1 MNRPVSLVLAV
12 VFALL
17 LVSSASAR
25 DWWLES
31 APADTMDQQVVVRPK
46 VAPPVKQGSTFVPI
60 DNAVRVNWVDK
71 YIEVVAGGTVD
82 MNQAVNMAHALTIA
96 KKTARHLA
104 YEKLAET
111 IRGIHIDADATYDRE
126 LMVDSNLRT
135 KVDALVLGAQV
146 IDETHEQ
153 FADGSIMAQVRLGIR
168 IVGSDSL
175 MAGTKDWL
183 GKKDGIASGI
193 GVSGGGTDHTGVIV
207 MASGLKV
214 KPAMTPRLVGTSG
227 ETLYGHKDVSQEYLV
242 KYGLVGY
249 AKSLEQAAKLERVG
263 KNPLVLQA
271 SEVTGDYQCDLVLSP
286 EEALK
291 LKRLGAQALAES
303 RVVFVAD

>member
-12 VFALL
+12 VLALL

-126 LMVDSNLRT
+126 LMVDSNLCT

-183 GKKDGIASGI
+183 GSKAGLLRVLASP
-193 GVSGGGTDHTGVIV
+193 GGARTTP
-207 MASGLKV
+207 ASSSW
-214 KPAMTPRLVGTSG
+214 PR
-227 ETLYGHKDVSQEYLV
+227 
-242 KYGLVGY
+242 
-249 AKSLEQAAKLERVG
+249 A
-263 KNPLVLQA
+263 
-271 SEVTGDYQCDLVLSP
+271 
-286 EEALK
+286 
-291 LKRLGAQALAES
+291 
-303 RVVFVAD
+303 